1 MESLKKKKKVNE
13 KKNEATKDKSN
24 DSKQK
29 PKEVLSVQLFDNYY
43 GEGQN
48 QKEKD
53 LKNNNGL
60 NLNGYLQFCDSK
72 YNN

>member
-1 MESLKKKKKVNE
+1 MEPKKKKKANE
-13 KKNEATKDKSN
+13 RNEATKDKSN
-24 DSKQK
+24 DSKPK
-29 PKEVLSVQLFDNYY
+29 PEEVLSVQLFYEFY
-43 GEGQN
+43 GEEQN

-72 YNN
+72 YYN